1 MAQDI
6 IMFAVFL
13 TGGLGN
19 QLFILYTG
27 LAYAA
32 EHREQ
37 MIIPELKLDIETRPT
52 YWDTLLKKLKGG
64 VDSTL
69 KPGSYRRI
77 TPPDFHYTPL
87 GKLGNKFIL
96 VGSFQSYKYFDKYA
110 ETIHKKLNI
119 RMEQQM
125 VRTKHVTMKNTI
137 SLHFRIGD
145 YINIQLHHPVLQD
158 TYYTKSIQE
167 IIERTGKNDWN
178 IIYFCEKKDN
188 ESVKRRLF
196 KIKRQFPSLEFHKAA
211 DSLADWEQMLLM
223 SCSDHNIIANSTFSW
238 WGAYLNKN
246 PKKIVCYPKQWFG
259 AAYTDKNTGDI
270 CPPSWTEIN

>member
-1 MAQDI
+1 
-6 IMFAVFL
+6 MFAVFL
-13 TGGLGN
+13 AGGLGN

-64 VDSTL
+64 VDGNL

-158 TYYTKSIQE
+158 TYYTKAIQD
-167 IIERTGKNDWN
+167 ILKRTGKNDWN

-188 ESVKRRLF
+188 EPVKRRLF

-211 DSLADWEQMLLM
+211 DSLDDWEQMLLM

-259 AAYTDKNTGDI
+259 AAYADKNTEDI